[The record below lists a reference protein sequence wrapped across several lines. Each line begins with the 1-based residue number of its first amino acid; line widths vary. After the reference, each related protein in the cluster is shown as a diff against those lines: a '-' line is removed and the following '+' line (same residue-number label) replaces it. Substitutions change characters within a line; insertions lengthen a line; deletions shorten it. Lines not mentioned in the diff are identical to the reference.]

1 MNTTMTTIAKPKIF
15 FCGDNHTHF
24 RHIID
29 AVREH
34 QPDAIVLLGDIEAK
48 QPLEME
54 LAPLLGKTEIR
65 FIHGNHDTDSEEN
78 WRYLAHSRLG
88 HLNLNARVDTVAGV
102 RIAGLGG
109 VFRGKVWRPWE
120 PKHFNNYDDVARYV
134 ARKQK
139 FEMWSAQR
147 VESMLRNHSSTIFP
161 DVYDALAKL
170 RADVLVVH
178 EAPSCHPHGFD
189 AIDLLAQSMGAKTV
203 FHGHHHDRLDYQ
215 SSFDKLGFRTYGVG
229 FCGITDLD
237 GNVVLAGDMDDVR
250 LRTSPY
256 DQDDKG
262 ET

>member
-1 MNTTMTTIAKPKIF
+1 MNMNTTIPKPKIF
-15 FCGDNHTHF
+15 FCGDNHSHF
-24 RHIID
+24 KHIVE

-54 LAPLLGKTEIR
+54 LAPLLGKTDIR

-88 HLNLNARVDTVAGV
+88 HLNLHARVETVAGV

-109 VFRGKVWRPWE
+109 IFRGKVWRPWE
-120 PKHFNNYDDVARYV
+120 TKYFDTYEALSKDVEQRQLEDKWS
-134 ARKQK
+134 KQRA
-139 FEMWSAQR
+139 ETT
-147 VESMLRNHSSTIFP
+147 LLTNSSTIFP
-161 DVYDALAKL
+161 AVYDALSKL

-229 FCGITDLD
+229 FCGITDLE
-237 GNVVLAGDMDDVR
+237 GKVVLAGDMDDVR

-256 DQDDKG
+256 DQEDKG
-262 ET
+262 ES

>member
-1 MNTTMTTIAKPKIF
+1 MNMNTTMPKPKIF
-15 FCGDNHTHF
+15 FCGDNHSHF
-24 RHIID
+24 KHIID

-54 LAPLLGKTEIR
+54 LAPILGKTEIR

-109 VFRGKVWRPWE
+109 VFREKVWSPWG
-120 PKHFNNYDDVARYV
+120 PKHFDTYEALSKDVDRCQRFV
-134 ARKQK
+134 K
-139 FEMWSAQR
+139 WSVQR
-147 VESMLRNHSSTIFP
+147 AKTTLLNHSSTIFP
-161 DVYDALAKL
+161 DVYDALAML

-189 AIDLLAQSMGAKTV
+189 AIDLLAQAMGVKTV
-203 FHGHHHDRLDYQ
+203 FHGHHHDRLDYR
-215 SSFDKLGFRTYGVG
+215 SSFDKLGFRTHGVG
-229 FCGITDLD
+229 FCGITDLE
-237 GNVVLAGDMDDVR
+237 GNLVLAGDYDDRR

-256 DQDDKG
+256 DKG
-262 ET
+262 NNGGT